1 MNRKSLAFHPE
12 RHIPACHPE
21 RQRRILKSFF
31 GAQRLRMT
39 AVFLA
44 VLLFVGPLLPQ
55 SARAEEFFPEGEILE
70 GEIPE
75 DEIPEDEIPEDA
87 APVPALD
94 LNGLGCVFL
103 GDVLPLVYPELS
115 VWDVAELTELVPY
128 DDSPASVS
136 VVFENDDY
144 VIAALR
150 DFVGDDAVTLR
161 LCTWD
166 DREYLFCLYN
176 GLVSE
181 PEPEPEPEPKLSFLF
196 HSPEDTPITF
206 GVETQSVGFA
216 SVSDVS
222 DMPEGARIMLY
233 IDSPSFVNVDD
244 PAEIIPLS
252 ITDAEGNDVICL
264 WDEFTGERTVELFIH
279 VSADDWARA
288 ALGGYAATINYRA
301 AVE

>member
-1 MNRKSLAFHPE
+1 
-12 RHIPACHPE
+12 
-21 RQRRILKSFF
+21 
-31 GAQRLRMT
+31 MT

-70 GEIPE
+70 G
-75 DEIPEDEIPEDA
+75 EIPEDEIPEDA

-166 DREYLFCLYN
+166 GWEYLFCLYN

-196 HSPEDTPITF
+196 HPPEDTPITF

-279 VSADDWARA
+279 VSAEDWARA